1 MDNPNFPNE
10 LNEDIPKE
18 NPVIPE
24 PNHIEDAYDP
34 DEMVEIPDDEDLMDY
49 DGFAQ
54 HSNPQPSNMNGWLEE
69 DDDWEDDVKRLMAL
83 LTPPGLLHCVLMRK
97 IEEVSDAEV
106 ANSIAIEEIHPRVA
120 TVGEQVHVMESQAVQ
135 V

>member
-1 MDNPNFPNE
+1 IVMDNPNFPNE

-49 DGFAQ
+49 DGVDEE
-54 HSNPQPSNMNGWLEE
+54 PEKELEE
-69 DDDWEDDVKRLMAL
+69 
-83 LTPPGLLHCVLMRK
+83 
-97 IEEVSDAEV
+97 
-106 ANSIAIEEIHPRVA
+106 
-120 TVGEQVHVMESQAVQ
+120 ESE
-135 V
+135 